1 MHLPAK
7 MAIWRK
13 ASDPGDPAGDVQGGG
28 KQCLPRVAGGGKQ
41 EGEIAFNRMR
51 PDQ

>member
-13 ASDPGDPAGDVQGGG
+13 ASDPGDPAGDVRGGG
-28 KQCLPRVAGGGKQ
+28 KHRLPRVAGGVKTG
-41 EGEIAFNRMR
+41 GGDCI
-51 PDQ
+51 

>member
-13 ASDPGDPAGDVQGGG
+13 ASDPGDPAGDVQGG
-28 KQCLPRVAGGGKQ
+28 KHRLPRVAGGGKQ
-41 EGEIAFNRMR
+41 EGEIAFNRTH
-51 PDQ
+51 PDR